1 MKLWMAFLVYFLIV
15 LILSTAVFLLVAGK
29 PLLLIIA
36 LPVYL
41 VAFSKIGC
49 LSQH

>member
-1 MKLWMAFLVYFLIV
+1 MKLWMAFLVYFMIV

-29 PLLLIIA
+29 PWLCIIA
-36 LPVYL
+36 FPIYL